1 MVTDAFTQP
10 QFVAQN
16 LVSWRL
22 AAALCV
28 SSVGSAEPCSVRP
41 GHERAAPLAAM
52 ASPDWGGAAGEAEE
66 EARRTST
73 TGQSDGTVDDFVRL
87 GSAAAADS
95 EPRREVPPGR
105 EGAEAEDPW
114 SRQDPWSA
122 DPWDQGQ
129 WQWGDWQRS
138 WQWEA
143 DWWTREPRGKDFC

>member
-1 MVTDAFTQP
+1 MHLRSPNLWRKTWLAGGLLLRFVFP
-10 QFVAQN
+10 QLVARS
-16 LVSWRL
+16 L
-22 AAALCV
+22 LCATRARA
-28 SSVGSAEPCSVRP
+28 GSA
-41 GHERAAPLAAM
+41 LAAM